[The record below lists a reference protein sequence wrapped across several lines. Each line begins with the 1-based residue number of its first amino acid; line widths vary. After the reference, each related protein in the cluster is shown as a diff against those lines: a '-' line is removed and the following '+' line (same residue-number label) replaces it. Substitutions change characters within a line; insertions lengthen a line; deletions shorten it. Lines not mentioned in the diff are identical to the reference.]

1 MSVSG
6 FIKTTDYGLIF
17 NNWVIFILFFKTLLY
32 APAPP
37 PPPPM
42 FRFLG
47 FEGNFFM
54 LVSRLLE
61 VRT

>member
-1 MSVSG
+1 MSVSA

-17 NNWVIFILFFKTLLY
+17 NNWVKFIYFKNAFY
-32 APAPP
+32 PP
-37 PPPPM
+37 PPPLLM